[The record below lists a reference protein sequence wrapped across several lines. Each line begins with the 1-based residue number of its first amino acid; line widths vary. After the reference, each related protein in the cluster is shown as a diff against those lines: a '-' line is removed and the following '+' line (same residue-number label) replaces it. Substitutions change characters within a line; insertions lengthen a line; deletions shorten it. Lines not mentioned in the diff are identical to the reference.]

1 MTNQDGSRKKLSTTK
16 RALSANAVPADD
28 EAAIDPVAGD
38 RSATLGDRV
47 YDQLLNAIIT
57 GDLTPGA
64 KIKEV
69 ELSQR
74 FGVSRGPL
82 REAIRRL
89 EERRLVVHTAHV
101 GARVVELS
109 SDVLLE
115 TFLVRESM
123 EGMAAR
129 LAAER
134 MSDQEIAELT
144 DLLFEHENMLQGTDV
159 YYQRDHD
166 LDFHY
171 RIVKGAKNDLIE
183 GILCGDL
190 YQLLK
195 LYRYQHRSSPGRAKR
210 ALLEHQRVLGA
221 IQDRDADL
229 AEILMRRHI
238 STARAI
244 LQGNLVH
251 AQRSFPAGN
260 DE

>member
-1 MTNQDGSRKKLSTTK
+1 M
-16 RALSANAVPADD
+16 
-28 EAAIDPVAGD
+28 D
-38 RSATLGDRV
+38 RSPTLSDRV
-47 YDQLLNAIIT
+47 YEQLLNAIIT
-57 GDLTPGA
+57 GDLIPGA

-109 SDVLLE
+109 IGVLLE
-115 TFLVRESM
+115 TFLVREAM

-134 MSDQEIAELT
+134 MSDQEIDELT
-144 DLLFEHENMLQGTDV
+144 NLLTEHENMLQGTDV

-171 RIVKGAKNDLIE
+171 RIVKGARNDLIE

-190 YQLLK
+190 YHLLK
-195 LYRYQHRSSPGRAKR
+195 LYRYQHRSAPGRAKR
-210 ALLEHQRVLGA
+210 ALLEHKRVLGA

-238 STARAI
+238 STARTI
-244 LQGNLVH
+244 LQGSL
-251 AQRSFPAGN
+251 AGQSGPGEAPHP
-260 DE
+260 DQTCD

>member
-1 MTNQDGSRKKLSTTK
+1 MSTTRSK
-16 RALSANAVPADD
+16 TLATMSTESVADD
-28 EAAIDPVAGD
+28 LPVEQGRD
-38 RSATLGDRV
+38 RSATLGDQV
-47 YDQLLNAIIT
+47 YEQLLNAIIT
-57 GDLTPGA
+57 GELPPGA
-64 KIKEV
+64 KIGEV
-69 ELSQR
+69 ELSR
-74 FGVSRGPL
+74 RYGVSRGPL

-89 EERRLVVHTAHV
+89 EERRLVVRTAHV

-134 MSDQEIAELT
+134 MTDKEVVDLSDLLLEHERILHGT
-144 DLLFEHENMLQGTDV
+144 DL

-166 LDFHY
+166 LDFHF
-171 RIVKGAKNDLIE
+171 RIVKGSRNKLIE

-195 LYRYQHRSSPGRAKR
+195 LYRYQHYALPGRANR
-210 ALLEHQRVLGA
+210 ALIEHKRILAA
-221 IQDRDADL
+221 IQDRDPDL

-238 STARAI
+238 ATARSI
-244 LQGNLVH
+244 LQSSLLSGS
-251 AQRSFPAGN
+251 RSTQP
-260 DE
+260 D

>member
-1 MTNQDGSRKKLSTTK
+1 MSTIDSS
-16 RALSANAVPADD
+16 LSAIRSADD
-28 EAAIDPVAGD
+28 AIATDRPESGPDSGGD

-47 YDQLLNAIIT
+47 YEQLLNAIIT
-57 GDLTPGA
+57 GDLPPGA
-64 KIKEV
+64 KIGEV
-69 ELSQR
+69 ELSRR

-89 EERRLVVHTAHV
+89 EERRLVVYTPHV

-109 SDVLLE
+109 SEVLLE
-115 TFLVRESM
+115 TFLVREAM

-129 LAAER
+129 LAAQR
-134 MSDQEIAELT
+134 MSDQEVGELA
-144 DLLFEHENMLQGTDV
+144 DLLADHEQVLQGTDV

-166 LDFHY
+166 FDFHY
-171 RIVKGAKNDLIE
+171 RIVKGARNDLIE

-195 LYRYQHRSSPGRAKR
+195 LYRYQHRGSPGRANR
-210 ALLEHQRVLGA
+210 ALLEHKRVLGA

-238 STARAI
+238 TTARAI
-244 LQGNLVH
+244 LQGNLTSLS
-251 AQRSFPAGN
+251 ALA
-260 DE
+260 DADD